1 MLSQSQIFPISVSLF
16 LKHWKKNYWDI
27 NHLPYYTEHCYEV
40 SKIIICVYKDELV
53 NTSNCLSS

>member
-1 MLSQSQIFPISVSLF
+1 MNMLSQSQMSPILVSLF

-40 SKIIICVYKDELV
+40 SKIIKSGV
-53 NTSNCLSS
+53 

>member
-1 MLSQSQIFPISVSLF
+1 MTLTDEYEGMLSQSQISPILVSLF

-40 SKIIICVYKDELV
+40 SPIIIPGVQ
-53 NTSNCLSS
+53 S